1 MRRIFILFVIS
12 CCGYWTFGQPVTAI
26 QKSIQNFVADADFA
40 HTSIGIHIVRLSDGK
55 VLGAYEAQKSLATAS
70 TLKVVTTA
78 TALLQNGADFRYK
91 TPIGYTGK
99 LRGGILEGNLVVK
112 GIGDP
117 TFNSKYFPEN
127 DAVQKV
133 VDLLKRQK
141 ITEIRG
147 NIVLYTANFSGEVSR
162 TWTWEDI
169 GNYYGAA
176 LHPINYRDN
185 IYKINFQTGKSGT
198 KTRIL
203 SVIPKQNLTFENK
216 VLASTVNADNAYI
229 FGSPFSRERVVT
241 GSLPQFRKSF
251 TVKGAMPNPVITF
264 GEAVK
269 NALQKQGIQVTGKV
283 KINTV
288 SIQEVLGYI
297 QSPTLK
303 EIITKTN
310 QYSVNLFAEAMLY
323 LVKNSKSNERK
334 DLLEALME
342 FWKNKG
348 LHTDGWY
355 LHDGSGLSHF
365 NAVNPAFFT
374 EMLRYMAQTK
384 VAGDFKESLAVS
396 GKSGTLKSLGKGTL
410 LVGKI
415 QGKSGSMQQVCSYVG
430 YMTTQKGEKVA
441 FAILL
446 NNFSI
451 SHAEVRKKIGALL
464 LLFRSNCI
472 LFFS

>member
-1 MRRIFILFVIS
+1 MRRIFIFLVIV
-12 CCGYWTFGQPVTAI
+12 CCGYWAFAQPVTVI
-26 QKSIQNFVADADFA
+26 QKSIQNFISDADFE
-40 HTSIGIHIVRLSDGK
+40 HTTVGIHVVRLSDGK
-55 VLGAYEAQKSLATAS
+55 VLGAYEAEKSLATAS
-70 TLKVVTTA
+70 TLKVITTT

-91 TPIGYTGK
+91 TPVGYTGK
-99 LRGGILEGNLVVK
+99 LQKGILVGDLVIK
-112 GIGDP
+112 GVGDP

-141 ITEIRG
+141 ITQIKG
-147 NIVLYTANFSGEVSR
+147 NIVLDNSNFSGEVPPS
-162 TWTWEDI
+162 WTWEDI

-176 LHPINYRDN
+176 LYSINYRDN
-185 IYKINFQTGKSGT
+185 TYKITFRTTKAGT
-198 KTRIL
+198 KARIL
-203 SVIPKQNLTFENK
+203 SVIPKQNLTFENT

-229 FGSPFSRERVVT
+229 FGSPFSRERIVSGT
-241 GSLPQFRKSF
+241 LPQFRKSF
-251 TVKGAMPNPVITF
+251 TVKGSMPNPAITF

-269 NALQKQGIQVTGKV
+269 NALQKQGIRVEGKV
-283 KINTV
+283 KINSV
-288 SIQEVLGYI
+288 GIQEVLGYI

-310 QYSVNLFAEAMLY
+310 QHSVNLFAEAMLH
-323 LVKNSKSNERK
+323 LVKNSKSNQRK
-334 DLLEALME
+334 DLLKALVE

-348 LHTDGWY
+348 VNTDGLY

-374 EMLRYMAQTK
+374 EMFRYMAQTK

-396 GKSGTLKSLGKGTL
+396 GKSGTLKYLGKNTNL
-410 LVGKI
+410 EGKV

-446 NNFSI
+446 NNFSN
-451 SHAEVRKKIGALL
+451 SHSQIRQKIAKMLL
-464 LLFRSNCI
+464 KW
-472 LFFS
+472 

>member
-1 MRRIFILFVIS
+1 FFVFLVIA
-12 CCGYWTFGQPVTAI
+12 CCGYWAFTQPVTPI
-26 QKSIQNFVADADFA
+26 QKSIQNFVADVDFEHA
-40 HTSIGIHIVRLSDGK
+40 SVGIHVVRLSDGK
-55 VLGAYEAQKSLATAS
+55 VLGTYEAKKSLATAS

-99 LRGGILEGNLVVK
+99 LQGGILKGDLVIK
-112 GIGDP
+112 GVGDP

-127 DAVQKV
+127 DALQKV
-133 VDLLKRQK
+133 VDLLKRKK
-141 ITEIRG
+141 ITQIKG
-147 NIVLYTANFSGEVSR
+147 NIVLDDSNFKSEVPR
-162 TWTWEDI
+162 TWVWEDI

-176 LHPINYRDN
+176 LHSINYRDN
-185 IYKINFQTGKSGT
+185 TYKINFQTGKAGT
-198 KTRIL
+198 EARIL

-229 FGSPFSRERVVT
+229 FGSPFSCERVVKGT
-241 GSLPQFRKSF
+241 LPQFRKSF
-251 TVKGAMPNPVITF
+251 IVKGAMPNPEITF

-269 NALQKQGIQVTGKV
+269 NALQKQGVMVTGKV
-283 KINTV
+283 QINSV

-297 QSPTLK
+297 QSPRLK

-310 QYSVNLFAEAMLY
+310 QHSVNLFAEAMLR
-323 LVKNSKSNERK
+323 LVKNSKSNQQE
-334 DLLEALME
+334 DLLEALVE

-348 LHTDGWY
+348 LHTDGLY

-374 EMLRYMAQTK
+374 EMLRCMTQTK

-396 GKSGTLKSLGKGTL
+396 GKSGTLKYLGKNTN
-410 LVGKI
+410 LVGKV
-415 QGKSGSMQQVCSYVG
+415 QGKSGSMQQVCSYAG

-446 NNFSI
+446 NNFS
-451 SHAEVRKKIGALL
+451 
-464 LLFRSNCI
+464 
-472 LFFS
+472 